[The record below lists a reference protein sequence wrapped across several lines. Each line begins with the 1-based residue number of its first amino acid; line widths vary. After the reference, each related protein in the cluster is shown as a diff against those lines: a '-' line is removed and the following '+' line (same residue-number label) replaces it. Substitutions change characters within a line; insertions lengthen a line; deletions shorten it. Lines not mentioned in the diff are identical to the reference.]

1 MIRSNIYQSG
11 WKSLNQFEPFFKE
24 NSSNIYLYEGVFNT
38 WNYIKTSI
46 CNKLDKEKNI
56 NTKEDLLKDYKER
69 QELVKISI
77 RNISK
82 ELLNLRLQVPNSRL
96 SVANQGLNRTANK
109 IGEQVTYNQKLFIQA
124 LAFGMSLEDLQKK
137 NYEGAK
143 RLLYVPR

>member
-1 MIRSNIYQSG
+1 M
-11 WKSLNQFEPFFKE
+11 
-24 NSSNIYLYEGVFNT
+24 
-38 WNYIKTSI
+38 
-46 CNKLDKEKNI
+46 
-56 NTKEDLLKDYKER
+56 KDYKER